1 VNTPLKI
8 AFCGLSFVLIA
19 GCSKSSDRPAT
30 TASGSEPGTTV
41 VQTPTPAN
49 ATRSAT
55 ESIAL
60 SRCQREQTCNN
71 VGADKKYSS
80 ASDCLARIRTDWR
93 DDLNAREC
101 PGGINQVQLDQC
113 LAKIR
118 NEECGSPFDTLSRI
132 SECTAAQICEG

>member
-1 VNTPLKI
+1 VKI
-8 AFCGLSFVLIA
+8 PFQTVLYSLSFVVLA
-19 GCSKSSDRPAT
+19 ACSKNNDRPAT
-30 TASGSEPGTTV
+30 TANGEPVV
-41 VQTPTPAN
+41 VQTPTPAS

-55 ESIAL
+55 ESIAM

-80 ASDCLARIRTDWR
+80 ASDCLTRIRADWK

-101 PGGINQVQLDQC
+101 PGGINQKQLDEC
-113 LAKIR
+113 LTKIR
-118 NEECGSPFDTLSRI
+118 NEDCGSPFDTLSRV

>member
-1 VNTPLKI
+1 MNTLIKT
-8 AFCGLSFVLIA
+8 ALCSLSFVLMA
-19 GCSKSSDRPAT
+19 ACSKNNDRPAT
-30 TASGSEPGTTV
+30 AANDGEPAA

-49 ATRSAT
+49 ATRSAA

-60 SRCQREQTCNN
+60 SRCQREQACNN

-80 ASDCLARIRTDWR
+80 AADCMTRVRNDWR

-101 PGGINQVQLDQC
+101 PGGVNQRQLDEC

-118 NEECGSPFDTLSRI
+118 NEDCGSPFDTLSRL
-132 SECTAAQICEG
+132 SECTAGQICEG

>member
-1 VNTPLKI
+1 MKI
-8 AFCGLSFVLIA
+8 PFQTVLYSLSFVVLA
-19 GCSKSSDRPAT
+19 ACSKNNDRPAT
-30 TASGSEPGTTV
+30 TANGEPVV
-41 VQTPTPAN
+41 VQTPTPAS

-55 ESIAL
+55 ESIAM

-80 ASDCLARIRTDWR
+80 ASDCLTRIRADWK

-101 PGGINQVQLDQC
+101 PGGINQKQLDEC
-113 LAKIR
+113 LTKIR
-118 NEECGSPFDTLSRI
+118 NEDCGSPFDTLSRV